1 MPETVT
7 DMITNTQLKPDD
19 FALITV
25 IIQQYFDGLHH
36 GDVAMLTSIFHSD
49 AWLKAPGSRR
59 SVNEWLTDVANRPTP
74 KEQGRAYA
82 FKLLSLDIV
91 QDQAMVKIQC
101 PLFDFHYIDFLGLLK
116 EQGQWLIV
124 TKMYTDINRLINV

>member
-1 MPETVT
+1 MK
-7 DMITNTQLKPDD
+7 NTQVKPDD
-19 FALITV
+19 FALITGIV
-25 IIQQYFDGLHH
+25 QQYFDGLHH
-36 GDVAMLTSIFHSD
+36 GDIAMLTSIFHAD

-59 SVNEWLTDVANRPTP
+59 SVKEWLTDVANRPIP
-74 KEQGRAYA
+74 KEQGSAYE

-101 PLFDFHYIDFLGLLK
+101 PLFDFNYIDFLGLLK

-124 TKMYTDINRLINV
+124 NKMYTDTKNLIPKLNTKT